1 MPSGYGDGMTASTAA
16 PAVTTPFRFFDVRV
30 SRIVDLSPSFRRF
43 TFTGEDLDQFAD
55 NGFDQRIKLLLPL
68 PCGYDVVPTG
78 ESWYLQWRELP
89 DELRHPIRTYTART
103 ARNDLRELDVD
114 MVLHGDGGPASAWA
128 GCAQVGDSLV
138 VLGPNREHD
147 GPSGGIDFVPPAHA
161 DRLLLAGDE
170 TAAPAIAGIL
180 ERLPRDARGEAVI
193 EVPVTG
199 DSIPVDAPAGVTVR
213 WLPRDGAAH
222 GSLLV
227 PAVQAA
233 CKRLMPHDA
242 PLPEGMEL
250 EDVDIDDGILWE
262 VPVDHA
268 TGEPLRQSAALYAWL
283 AGEAGA
289 IKTLRR
295 HLVGTCGVDRKAVAF
310 MGYWRE
316 GRAEG
321 A

>member
-1 MPSGYGDGMTASTAA
+1 MTTSTAA

-30 SRIVDLSPSFRRF
+30 ARIQQVSPSFRRF
-43 TFTGEDLDQFAD
+43 TFTGDDLDQFAD
-55 NGFDQRIKLLLPL
+55 NGYDQRIKLLLPL
-68 PCGYDVVPTG
+68 PCGYDTVPSG
-78 ESWYLQWRELP
+78 DNWYLEWRDLP
-89 DELRHPIRTYTART
+89 DELRHPLRTYTART

-114 MVLHGDGGPASAWA
+114 IVLHGEVGPASRWA
-128 GCAQVGDSLV
+128 SNAVVGDSLV
-138 VLGPNREHD
+138 ILGPNREHD
-147 GPSGGIDFVPPAHA
+147 GPAGGIDFVPPAHA

-199 DSIPVDAPAGVTVR
+199 DMLPVDAPAGVTVR

-222 GSLLV
+222 GSQLV

-233 CKRLMPHDA
+233 CHRLMPHSA
-242 PLPEGMEL
+242 PLPEGMDV
-250 EDVDIDDGILWE
+250 EDVDIENGILWE

-268 TGEPLRQSAALYAWL
+268 TGQALAQNAALYAWL
-283 AGEAGA
+283 AGEAGS

>member
-1 MPSGYGDGMTASTAA
+1 MPSGYGGGMSASTAA
-16 PAVTTPFRFFDVRV
+16 PTVTTPFRFFDVRV
-30 SRIVDLSPSFRRF
+30 ARIEDLSPSFRRF
-43 TFTGEDLDQFAD
+43 TFTGADLDQFAD
-55 NGFDQRIKLLLPL
+55 NGYDQRIKLLLPL
-68 PCGYDVVPTG
+68 PCGYATVPTG
-78 ESWYLQWRELP
+78 DSWYLEWRELP
-89 DELRHPIRTYTART
+89 DELRHPIRTYTARQ
-103 ARNDLRELDVD
+103 ARNDVFELDVD
-114 MVLHGDGGPASAWA
+114 VVLHGDAGPASRWA
-128 GCAQVGDSLV
+128 GTAAVGDGLV
-138 VLGPNREHD
+138 ILGPNREHP
-147 GPSGGIDFVPPAHA
+147 GPAGGIDFVPPAHA

-180 ERLPRDARGEAVI
+180 ERLPRDARGEALI

-199 DSIPVDAPAGVTVR
+199 DRLPVSAPDGVTVR

-233 CKRLMPHDA
+233 CARLLPGVA
-242 PLPEGMEL
+242 PVPEDL
-250 EDVDIDDGILWE
+250 EDVDIDAGLLWE

-268 TGEPLRQSAALYAWL
+268 TGEALRSSAALYAWL

-295 HLVGTCGVDRKAVAF
+295 HLVGECGVDRKAVAF

>member
-1 MPSGYGDGMTASTAA
+1 MTASTTA

-30 SRIVDLSPSFRRF
+30 ARIVDLSPSFRRF
-43 TFTGEDLDQFAD
+43 TFTGPDLDQFAD
-55 NGFDQRIKLLLPL
+55 NGYDQRIKLLLPL
-68 PCGYDVVPTG
+68 PCGYESVPQG
-78 ESWYLQWRELP
+78 EQWYLEWRDLP
-89 DELRHPIRTYTART
+89 DELRHPIRTYTARD
-103 ARNDLRELDVD
+103 ARNDVRELDVD
-114 MVLHGDGGPASAWA
+114 IVLHGDAGPASRWA
-128 GCAQVGDSLV
+128 NRAVVGDELV

-147 GPSGGIDFVPPAHA
+147 GPAGGIDFVPPAHA
-161 DRLLLAGDE
+161 DRLLIAGDE

-180 ERLPRDARGEAVI
+180 QRLPRDARGEAIV

-199 DSIPVDAPAGVTVR
+199 DAIPVDAPAGVTVR

-233 CKRLMPHDA
+233 CARLMPGEA
-242 PLPEGMEL
+242 PLPDGAAL
-250 EDVDIDDGILWE
+250 EDVDIDHGILWE

-268 TGEPLRQSAALYAWL
+268 TGEPLARSAALYAWL

-295 HLVGTCGVDRKAVAF
+295 HLVGSCGVDRKAVAF

>member
-1 MPSGYGDGMTASTAA
+1 
-16 PAVTTPFRFFDVRV
+16 
-30 SRIVDLSPSFRRF
+30 
-43 TFTGEDLDQFAD
+43 
-55 NGFDQRIKLLLPL
+55 
-68 PCGYDVVPTG
+68 
-78 ESWYLQWRELP
+78 
-89 DELRHPIRTYTART
+89 
-103 ARNDLRELDVD
+103 
-114 MVLHGDGGPASAWA
+114 
-128 GCAQVGDSLV
+128 
-138 VLGPNREHD
+138 
-147 GPSGGIDFVPPAHA
+147 
-161 DRLLLAGDE
+161 
-170 TAAPAIAGIL
+170 
-180 ERLPRDARGEAVI
+180 
-193 EVPVTG
+193 
-199 DSIPVDAPAGVTVR
+199 VTVR

>member
-1 MPSGYGDGMTASTAA
+1 MPTGYGDGMTASTTA

-30 SRIVDLSPSFRRF
+30 ARIVDLSPSFRRF
-43 TFTGEDLDQFAD
+43 TFTGPDLDQFAD
-55 NGFDQRIKLLLPL
+55 NGYDQRIKLLLPL
-68 PCGYDVVPTG
+68 PCGYDSVPQG
-78 ESWYLQWRELP
+78 EQWYLEWRDLP
-89 DELRHPIRTYTART
+89 DELRHPIRTYTARD
-103 ARNDLRELDVD
+103 ARNDVRELDVD
-114 MVLHGDGGPASAWA
+114 IVLHGDAGPASRWA
-128 GCAQVGDSLV
+128 NRAVVGDGLV
-138 VLGPNREHD
+138 VLGPNREHG
-147 GPSGGIDFVPPAHA
+147 GPAGGIDFVPPAHA
-161 DRLLLAGDE
+161 DRLLIAGDE

-180 ERLPRDARGEAVI
+180 QRLPRDARGEAIV

-199 DSIPVDAPAGVTVR
+199 DAIPVDAPAGVTVR
-213 WLPRDGAAH
+213 WLPRDGAPH

-233 CKRLMPHDA
+233 CARLMPGEA
-242 PLPEGMEL
+242 PLPDGAAL
-250 EDVDIDDGILWE
+250 EDVDIDHGILWE

-268 TGEPLRQSAALYAWL
+268 TGEPLARSAALYAWL

-295 HLVGTCGVDRKAVAF
+295 HLVGSCGVDRKAVAF

-321 A
+321 V